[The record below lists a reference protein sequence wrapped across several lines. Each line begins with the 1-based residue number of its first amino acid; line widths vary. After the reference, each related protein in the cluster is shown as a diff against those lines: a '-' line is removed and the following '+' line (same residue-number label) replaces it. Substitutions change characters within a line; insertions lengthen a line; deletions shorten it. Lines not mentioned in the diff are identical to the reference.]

1 MNYRIDKVASFFLT
15 DIFILLYS
23 DCNLTI
29 DITEKCLRLA
39 QRSAYQLH
47 TETSATKRIQ
57 KFFLLGSLNID
68 KEENKSLHVP
78 TAVIPGDVIIPLSMQ
93 LACLGSEG
101 VSPFSISE
109 YYDAFQTLTKNLKL
123 SCDSVDI
130 KDMLSLK
137 IHATYYVDSDEISIN
152 VTSGVV
158 VPSALI
164 TAVPILP
171 VSIVPTALAR
181 SLSGPLH
188 LSNFQDTQ
196 KSGYVAINNSH
207 NLLLVLDSD
216 PKLSSIPLVGIWVD
230 GVISIHHP
238 YVWSACMRYLYSQRL
253 TNKIRDGSTGFILVL
268 YTQTRP
274 KPEFWE
280 CSFSGKSDKFL
291 YCQAS
296 DDIFMEKVA
305 KTRNEYM
312 RLQLVP
318 NYMNSAFLR
327 AKESFIM
334 ESNSGEKRDFID
346 SKSPEPRPT
355 PTPYSRD
362 IQNIKGLP
370 DQEVAN
376 GLNELSL
383 SVEDDTSC
391 TSDSDD
397 CIDQE
402 VPGVIASE
410 DDNVDKDLRNPA
422 AAAQEESL
430 SNTAAVVEINHLACD
445 TDQTVK
451 QSNSVVKDRNIE
463 SLKDDKLAD
472 DMSTKALNAGVGD
485 ELNET
490 YETLAQTELKK
501 LSALAHVRRAREQ
514 LAKEESEILAEL
526 RDIRNRKELIWTAL
540 TNGEERKAVPFGNGN
555 ESFNVEDDKS
565 KSLPSMDSQGDGR
578 LSNDSSIV
586 QSDSDSDNRKV
597 SINQGNA
604 GEKLIEQSSN
614 NSIIHH
620 SLPSTKS
627 DSLIAETERS
637 QGSATIGQDSSIASA
652 SSKEESKL
660 IVERT
665 HEIQLHKITKEWKKF
680 NTGKDGQWDKENSIT
695 SMSHLIPDMDRQ
707 DEVNVKKTV
716 GKITDNRFL
725 QGYSFDEFPDDDCE
739 SSSHES
745 TNIGSSL
752 VPSAERICE
761 KYLKHFRPLQSLK
774 YDNNMSFA
782 TVRYMEKH
790 NLLTVN
796 DKNLE
801 KHKYHETPINVNEIP
816 NSHRY
821 RASITESIE
830 IIDRSNN
837 EDTLKSS
844 KRSNM
849 KVLDISRLKHLPK
862 LM

>member
-1 MNYRIDKVASFFLT
+1 GGSMATNENLPEIMTKLWDSKAQGEQEELH
-15 DIFILLYS
+15 LLKGS

-57 KFFLLGSLNID
+57 KFFLLGSLNINKD
-68 KEENKSLHVP
+68 DRVIINIDRFDPGRIIDRKEGNKSLHVP

-318 NYMNSAFLR
+318 NEF
-327 AKESFIM
+327 
-334 ESNSGEKRDFID
+334 GE
-346 SKSPEPRPT
+346 
-355 PTPYSRD
+355 
-362 IQNIKGLP
+362 
-370 DQEVAN
+370 
-376 GLNELSL
+376 
-383 SVEDDTSC
+383 
-391 TSDSDD
+391 
-397 CIDQE
+397 
-402 VPGVIASE
+402 
-410 DDNVDKDLRNPA
+410 
-422 AAAQEESL
+422 
-430 SNTAAVVEINHLACD
+430 
-445 TDQTVK
+445 
-451 QSNSVVKDRNIE
+451 
-463 SLKDDKLAD
+463 
-472 DMSTKALNAGVGD
+472 
-485 ELNET
+485 
-490 YETLAQTELKK
+490 
-501 LSALAHVRRAREQ
+501 
-514 LAKEESEILAEL
+514 
-526 RDIRNRKELIWTAL
+526 
-540 TNGEERKAVPFGNGN
+540 
-555 ESFNVEDDKS
+555 
-565 KSLPSMDSQGDGR
+565 
-578 LSNDSSIV
+578 
-586 QSDSDSDNRKV
+586 
-597 SINQGNA
+597 
-604 GEKLIEQSSN
+604 
-614 NSIIHH
+614 
-620 SLPSTKS
+620 
-627 DSLIAETERS
+627 
-637 QGSATIGQDSSIASA
+637 
-652 SSKEESKL
+652 
-660 IVERT
+660 
-665 HEIQLHKITKEWKKF
+665 
-680 NTGKDGQWDKENSIT
+680 
-695 SMSHLIPDMDRQ
+695 
-707 DEVNVKKTV
+707 
-716 GKITDNRFL
+716 
-725 QGYSFDEFPDDDCE
+725 
-739 SSSHES
+739 
-745 TNIGSSL
+745 
-752 VPSAERICE
+752 
-761 KYLKHFRPLQSLK
+761 
-774 YDNNMSFA
+774 
-782 TVRYMEKH
+782 
-790 NLLTVN
+790 NL
-796 DKNLE
+796 
-801 KHKYHETPINVNEIP
+801 YFQ
-816 NSHRY
+816 
-821 RASITESIE
+821 
-830 IIDRSNN
+830 
-837 EDTLKSS
+837 
-844 KRSNM
+844 
-849 KVLDISRLKHLPK
+849 
-862 LM
+862 